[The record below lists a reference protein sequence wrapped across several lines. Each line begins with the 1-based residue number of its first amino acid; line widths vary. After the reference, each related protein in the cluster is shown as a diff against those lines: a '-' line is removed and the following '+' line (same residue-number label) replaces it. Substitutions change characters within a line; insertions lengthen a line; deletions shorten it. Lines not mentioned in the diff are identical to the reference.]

1 MATTEELVKIE
12 KDFLSGRNP
21 LGFIPLCTA
30 LRKNRMFT
38 RALDLCQTG
47 LRQVPESVAGRSLL
61 AGLHADLGHYE
72 EALKEI
78 ARVKSKTED
87 SHKLLM
93 EEARCLIKLNRL
105 DEAAAVIRVLDA
117 RNPLDGQVQLLNSEL
132 RRDSLSRVVA
142 LPGTVLPASSN
153 FSNAA
158 TISPDIIL
166 EVILQ
171 DKEPTTVV
179 IGAAVIPQGAG
190 APAVHGDVLT
200 AEATYAF
207 YQESSLC
214 CDELDAGKLQMGV
227 IETTACQLI
236 VLVRPGIL
244 ISYCIQ
250 PSPNLGKV
258 LHRLQ
263 NVVAKLTHDQKT
275 PKKRTGGD

>member
-38 RALDLCQTG
+38 RALDLCQSG

-78 ARVKSKTED
+78 ARVKAKTED

-93 EEARCLIKLNRL
+93 EEARCLLKLNRFE
-105 DEAAAVIRVLDA
+105 EATEILKILDA
-117 RNPLDGQVQLLNSEL
+117 RNPLDGQVQRLNSEL

-142 LPGTVLPASSN
+142 LPGTAAQSGPN
-153 FSNAA
+153 IYNAQ
-158 TISPDIIL
+158 TINPEMIL
-166 EVILQ
+166 EVILA
-171 DKEPTTVV
+171 DKEPSTII

-190 APAVHGDVLT
+190 APAVHGDVLA
-200 AEATYAF
+200 AEATYSF

-214 CDELDAGKLQMGV
+214 CNELDAGKFQMGV

-263 NVVAKLTHDQKT
+263 NVVAKLMHDQKT
-275 PKKRTGGD
+275 PKKRAGGD